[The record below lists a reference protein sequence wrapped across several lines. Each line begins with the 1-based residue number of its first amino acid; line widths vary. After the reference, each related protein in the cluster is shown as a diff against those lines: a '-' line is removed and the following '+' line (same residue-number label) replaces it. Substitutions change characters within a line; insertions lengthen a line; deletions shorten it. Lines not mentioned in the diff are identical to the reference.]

1 MSAAINLRPALA
13 QRESPVRLSRR
24 PAEMPAAHLGAP
36 EAISA
41 PTSGGGLRPHS
52 SVQFIQKVREE
63 EDDLPDLRFVTGN
76 AETLEVLVAGCHLA
90 AVSVRWACPE

>member
-13 QRESPVRLSRR
+13 QRELPVRLIRR

-41 PTSGGGLRPHS
+41 PTR
-52 SVQFIQKVREE
+52 
-63 EDDLPDLRFVTGN
+63 
-76 AETLEVLVAGCHLA
+76 A
-90 AVSVRWACPE
+90 AVYGLIRPSNSYRRRGKRRTISQTSSS